1 MIQVLQKPLHRLFRR
16 RSDLEREPFQWYLLL
31 GRAPLETLRSPDV
44 SALTPIYPPSD
55 RFWADP
61 FLWRQGG
68 ETFVFFEEYPF
79 ATRRGHISAMA
90 IDAFGQPLGDSKPLL
105 QEPYHLSYPYL
116 FAFGDDLYMV
126 PEKKAVRCVD
136 LYRCTRFPDRW
147 EKVRTLFKGPRMVD
161 STLFEYEGRWWLFC
175 SVKGQGIRYDESL
188 FAYYTDHPI
197 EGDWLPHPL
206 NPLVRDFAL
215 GRSAGRVI
223 KDPGGRLL
231 RPSQDCTGH
240 YGAGLNLSEI
250 ITLTPSAYEE
260 KRIWHR
266 RGEETPGV
274 LGLHHLDW
282 HEGLLVMDAQRQRPK
297 AQALD

>member
-1 MIQVLQKPLHRLFRR
+1 
-16 RSDLEREPFQWYLLL
+16 
-31 GRAPLETLRSPDV
+31 
-44 SALTPIYPPSD
+44 
-55 RFWADP
+55 
-61 FLWRQGG
+61 
-68 ETFVFFEEYPF
+68 
-79 ATRRGHISAMA
+79 
-90 IDAFGQPLGDSKPLL
+90 
-105 QEPYHLSYPYL
+105 
-116 FAFGDDLYMV
+116 
-126 PEKKAVRCVD
+126 
-136 LYRCTRFPDRW
+136 
-147 EKVRTLFKGPRMVD
+147 MVD

-175 SVKGQGIRYDESL
+175 SVKGRGVRYDESL

-223 KDPGGRLL
+223 KDAGGRLL

-250 ITLTPSAYEE
+250 ITLSPSAYEE
-260 KRIWHR
+260 KRIWDR

-282 HEGLLVMDAQRQRPK
+282 HEGFLVMDAQRQRLKP
-297 AQALD
+297 QTLE